1 MILTCW
7 PAVLLRW
14 AGAEVGRHIV
24 LEGADPQAVADT
36 ARDAAAGDATLVTG
50 WRVRS
55 DSPRTVC
62 VGTVADAEDAGR
74 AVLAAVIGADVV
86 VDARADREVIDRLC
100 DDLRRLGTLEH
111 RLGAAANPPV
121 LTDDERALM
130 ARLLGGASLG
140 ESARALHLSR
150 RTADRRLASAR
161 AKLGANSTSEAV
173 VLAARAGIKP
183 A

>member
-1 MILTCW
+1 MILACW
-7 PAVLLRW
+7 PAG
-14 AGAEVGRHIV
+14 AAEVGRHIV
-24 LEGADPQAVADT
+24 LEGADPQTVAET

-50 WRVRS
+50 WRVRA

-62 VGTVADAEDAGR
+62 VGTVADSDDAGR

-111 RLGAAANPPV
+111 RLGAAAKAPV
-121 LTDDERALM
+121 LTADERALM
-130 ARLLGGASLG
+130 AHLLGGSSLG
-140 ESARALHLSR
+140 ETARALHLSR